1 MKYLF
6 DTSIITELISTQPN
20 PNLIA
25 FVDSLDQADIY
36 LSAITVG
43 EIAKGIHLLPNSNR
57 KRELDAWLRE
67 NLLVRFEGRIL
78 PLDADLFHSLGRILR
93 QTRTS
98 RSASHCGFRFSHR
111 RHRVDAQNG
120 AGDEQRRRLQ
130 QYRAGDRQP
139 VVRAVRESHR
149 SRTLRLLI

>member
-78 PLDADLFHSLGRILR
+78 PLDADLFIRWGEFSAKLELVEAPPIAAFDSLIAATAWMHKMVLVTNNEDDYNNTGLEI
-93 QTRTS
+93 
-98 RSASHCGFRFSHR
+98 
-111 RHRVDAQNG
+111 VN
-120 AGDEQRRRLQ
+120 
-130 QYRAGDRQP
+130 P
-139 VVRAVRESHR
+139 W
-149 SRTLRLLI
+149 

>member
-6 DTSIITELISTQPN
+6 DTNIITELISTQPN

-78 PLDADLFHSLGRILR
+78 PLDADLFIRWGEFSAKLELVEAPPIAAFDSLIAATAWMHKMVLVTNNEDDYNNTGLEI
-93 QTRTS
+93 
-98 RSASHCGFRFSHR
+98 
-111 RHRVDAQNG
+111 VN
-120 AGDEQRRRLQ
+120 
-130 QYRAGDRQP
+130 P
-139 VVRAVRESHR
+139 W
-149 SRTLRLLI
+149 

>member
-67 NLLVRFEGRIL
+67 NLLIRFEGRIL
-78 PLDADLFHSLGRILR
+78 PLDADLFIRWGEFTAKLELVEAPPIAAFDSLIAATAWMHKMVLVTNNEDDYNNTGLEI
-93 QTRTS
+93 
-98 RSASHCGFRFSHR
+98 
-111 RHRVDAQNG
+111 VN
-120 AGDEQRRRLQ
+120 
-130 QYRAGDRQP
+130 P
-139 VVRAVRESHR
+139 W
-149 SRTLRLLI
+149 

>member
-78 PLDADLFHSLGRILR
+78 PLDADLFIRWGEFTAKLELVEAPPIAAFDSLIAATAWMHKMVLVTNNEDDYNNTGLEI
-93 QTRTS
+93 
-98 RSASHCGFRFSHR
+98 
-111 RHRVDAQNG
+111 VN
-120 AGDEQRRRLQ
+120 
-130 QYRAGDRQP
+130 P
-139 VVRAVRESHR
+139 W
-149 SRTLRLLI
+149 

>member
-6 DTSIITELISTQPN
+6 DTSIITELISNQPN

-25 FVDSLDQADIY
+25 FVDSLDQEDIY

-43 EIAKGIHLLPNSNR
+43 EIAKGLHLLPNSNR

-78 PLDADLFHSLGRILR
+78 PLDADLFIRWGEFTAKLELLEVPEIPAFDSLIAATAWMHKMVLVTNNEDDYNNTGLEI
-93 QTRTS
+93 
-98 RSASHCGFRFSHR
+98 
-111 RHRVDAQNG
+111 VN
-120 AGDEQRRRLQ
+120 
-130 QYRAGDRQP
+130 P
-139 VVRAVRESHR
+139 W
-149 SRTLRLLI
+149 

>member
-43 EIAKGIHLLPNSNR
+43 EIAKAIQKLPESLR
-57 KRELDAWLRE
+57 KVDLQKWLHE
-67 NLLVRFEGRIL
+67 DLLVRFEGHIIS
-78 PLDADLFHSLGRILR
+78 LDAEIFIRWGELSAKLETFGFENPAIDSLIAATVL
-93 QTRTS
+93 THHMVLVTINETDF
-98 RSASHCGFRFSHR
+98 ANMEIEI
-111 RHRVDAQNG
+111 VN
-120 AGDEQRRRLQ
+120 
-130 QYRAGDRQP
+130 P
-139 VVRAVRESHR
+139 W
-149 SRTLRLLI
+149 

>member
-25 FVDSLDQADIY
+25 FVDSLDQEDIY

-43 EIAKGIHLLPNSNR
+43 EIAKGIHLLPNSNK
-57 KRELDAWLRE
+57 KRELDTWLRE

-78 PLDADLFHSLGRILR
+78 PLDADLFIRWGEFTAKLELVEAPPIAAFDSLIAATAWMHQMVLVTNNDDDYNHTGLEI
-93 QTRTS
+93 
-98 RSASHCGFRFSHR
+98 
-111 RHRVDAQNG
+111 VN
-120 AGDEQRRRLQ
+120 
-130 QYRAGDRQP
+130 P
-139 VVRAVRESHR
+139 W
-149 SRTLRLLI
+149 

>member
-78 PLDADLFHSLGRILR
+78 PLDADLFIRWGEFSAKLELVEAPPISAFDSLIAATAWMHKMVLVTNNEDDYNNTGLEI
-93 QTRTS
+93 
-98 RSASHCGFRFSHR
+98 
-111 RHRVDAQNG
+111 VN
-120 AGDEQRRRLQ
+120 
-130 QYRAGDRQP
+130 P
-139 VVRAVRESHR
+139 W
-149 SRTLRLLI
+149 